1 MSPEQIK
8 SIVAS
13 YYTNL
18 AAMNTEG
25 VLENF
30 AHDAISHDP
39 VGEPPVKVHEGFGE
53 FISRLKTVFNNL
65 ATTTESIFIAGNSA
79 AVKWKT
85 EGASKTGKTI
95 TFEGITIFEINDS
108 GKIQTTRAY
117 WSPAEMIAQLRR

>member
-8 SIVAS
+8 GIIDS

-25 VLENF
+25 VLTNF
-30 AHDAISHDP
+30 AEDAISHDP
-39 VGEPPVKVHEGFGE
+39 VGEPPAKVHEGFGE
-53 FISRLKTVFNNL
+53 FIGRLKTVFDNL
-65 ATTTESIFIAGNSA
+65 ATNTESIFIAGNSA

-85 EGASKTGKTI
+85 IGASKTGKTI
-95 TFEGITIFEINDS
+95 IFEGITIFEINDN

-117 WSPAEMIAQLRR
+117 WSPAEMIAQLRG